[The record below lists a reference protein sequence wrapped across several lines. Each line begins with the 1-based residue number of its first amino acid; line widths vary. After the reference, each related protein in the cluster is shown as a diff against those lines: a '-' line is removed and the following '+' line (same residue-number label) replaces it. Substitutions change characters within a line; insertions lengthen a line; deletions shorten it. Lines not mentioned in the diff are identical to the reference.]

1 MELIV
6 TLAAWTVQ
14 AGAAA
19 LLAALLALAASLIP
33 LVRRVKWRK
42 RWAAAVVQS
51 F

>member
-14 AGAAA
+14 AGAVA

-33 LVRRVKWRK
+33 LVRRVKWRN
-42 RWAAAVVQS
+42 AGPSPVVRS